1 MAKKNRYKDLEQL
14 MTVALI
20 ADAIIFILYLI
31 VAGSGILW
39 LKILLAVIDLIIA
52 AGALALLYLTQ
63 ELLKQRSLWL
73 SCGFFSVLACTVA
86 SLILNYPG

>member
-14 MTVALI
+14 LTVALI

-52 AGALALLYLTQ
+52 ACALALLYLTQ